1 MNPTLLLIGQEA
13 ALRDA
18 RKVAER
24 MRKLVPGLTA
34 KIIPQAGHALLN
46 TSGHIMPFLAAA
58 ERA

>member
-1 MNPTLLLIGQEA
+1 MSTLLLIGQED

-18 RKVAER
+18 WKFAQR
-24 MRKLVPGLTA
+24 MRMLVPELTA